1 MQKDDNP
8 FVVSGR
14 IRTEY
19 FCDRHIEAERLTRL
33 LLNGNNVVLKSD
45 RRMGKTGLIQYC
57 FDKPELSKGY
67 YTFFVDI
74 LHTSCL
80 QELVHELG
88 RAVYEQTVSHG
99 KKMTQRFLKALR
111 SLSGMMGFDA
121 NTGMP
126 TFSLSLGDIEQ
137 PEYTLEEIFQY
148 LQQADRP
155 CIVAIDEF
163 QQIGNYPEKNI
174 EALLRGHI
182 QKIDNCRFVF
192 AGSEKHMLGRMFD
205 NANRPFY
212 KSADSIFLNA
222 IDRDVYVDFIH
233 KMFTDKGRGIEDT
246 VAGYVYD
253 MFDGHTYYV
262 QKTLNEAF
270 SFTPKGKQC
279 TDETIWLSLQAI
291 LDGNDMFYR
300 ETLSRIPLRQKSLLY
315 AIAADGKASQIT
327 SSSFIK
333 RHKLASA
340 SSVQSA
346 VKKLVENDYVV
357 EDYKQYRVSDRFF
370 SMWMQRLLELGCW
383 LHARNV

>member
-8 FVVSGR
+8 FIVSGH
-14 IRTEY
+14 IQPEY
-19 FCDRHIEAERLTRL
+19 FCDRRAESERLIKL
-33 LLNGNNVVLKSD
+33 LINGNNVVLKSD

-88 RAVYEQTVSHG
+88 RAVYDQTVPHG
-99 KKMTQRFLKALR
+99 KKMTQRLLKALR
-111 SLSGMMGFDA
+111 SISGKMGFDA

-126 TFSLSLGDIEQ
+126 TFSIGLGDIDQ

-174 EALLRGHI
+174 EALLRSQI
-182 QKIDNCRFVF
+182 QKIDNCHFIF

-205 NANRPFY
+205 SGSRPFY
-212 KSADSIFLNA
+212 KSADSMLLNA
-222 IDRDVYVDFIH
+222 IDRDVYVEFICRVFSERNRAIDSSLAE
-233 KMFTDKGRGIEDT
+233 M
-246 VAGYVYD
+246 VYD
-253 MFDGHTYYV
+253 TFEGHTYYV
-262 QKTLNEAF
+262 QKTMNEAF
-270 SFTPKGKQC
+270 SNTPRGEQC
-279 TDETIWLSLQAI
+279 TSGIIHLSLQSI

-300 ETLSRIPLRQKSLLY
+300 ETLSRMPLRHKTLLY

-327 SSSFIK
+327 SAAFIK
-333 RHKLASA
+333 RHKLTSA
-340 SSVQSA
+340 SSVQTA
-346 VKKLVENDYVV
+346 IKKLMAEDIVV
-357 EDYKQYRVSDRFF
+357 EDSKQYRISDRFF
-370 SMWMQRLLELGCW
+370 ALWIVRLLALD
-383 LHARNV
+383 NQ